1 MAEEQITPESRL
13 ALIWFNRSHREGYA
27 TICGN
32 LFILSLSTLVGHF
45 FGSLPLEPRQVWQL
59 CIITTCLLA
68 IVHLLRKG
76 KQ

>member
-45 FGSLPLEPRQVWQL
+45 FGSLALTSIQIGEL
-59 CIITTCLLA
+59 IFITIMLLSF
-68 IVHLLRKG
+68 VHLFRKG
-76 KQ
+76 RL